1 LPAFLQKTT
10 DQISAAFPYR
20 SYRLLETIVAR
31 CAIGNENS
39 VSGTLQPFLDAQHN
53 EVGPATYRLH
63 FRLSGIDNGSNGT
76 LFHIQRFNFGSNF
89 PYLVTTAPNGRQFQQ
104 SQASIET
111 DFDISSGKQVV
122 IGKAGVAGNSAVFL
136 IVEAKA
142 VK

>member
-1 LPAFLQKTT
+1 
-10 DQISAAFPYR
+10 
-20 SYRLLETIVAR
+20 LLETIVAR
-31 CAIGNENS
+31 CAIGNENT
-39 VSGTLQPFLDAQHN
+39 VSGTLQPFSATEN
-53 EVGPATYRLH
+53 EAGTANYRLH
-63 FRLSGIDNGSNGT
+63 FRLSGIDNGSNGM
-76 LFHIQRFNFGSNF
+76 LFHIRRFNFGASF
-89 PYLVTTAPNGRQFQQ
+89 PYLVTTAQNARQFQQ